1 MRRYLALMGRPF
13 ILRKI
18 YFSDSVDPYYNLA
31 LEEYLLGNAKA
42 EDEILYLWQNDN
54 TVVIGRNQNP
64 WKECDLNI
72 LESEGCRLVRRLSG
86 GGAVYHDL
94 GNLNFT
100 FISRYYKDVVRDN
113 IRIVI
118 KALRDCGIDAVFS
131 GKNDIQVGPYKVSGN
146 AYFEENNMICHHGTL
161 LLDSDI
167 YKLSSILTAS
177 KLKLES
183 KGIDS
188 IKARVINLK
197 DLNPEITVERFK
209 DILVEAFSNTI
220 INPIEKNSLISKGDV
235 EVGIKILANVNALT
249 DIDVE
254 AIMKIREKYE
264 SWHWNYGSSPEF
276 NVSIS
281 QRYEWG
287 EVELLFVV
295 NDGMINQIEVNT
307 DSLDVN
313 LPYKIKN
320 HLINT
325 SFEEKVILDSIIP
338 KLYDKSLY

>member
-1 MRRYLALMGRPF
+1 M
-13 ILRKI
+13 RKI
-18 YFSDSVDPYYNLA
+18 YLSDSVDPYYNLA
-31 LEEYLLGNAKA
+31 LEEYLLRNANA

-100 FISRYYKDVVRDN
+100 FISRYHKNVVRDN
-113 IRIVI
+113 IEIVI
-118 KALRDCGIDAVFS
+118 KALRDCGVDAVFS

-167 YKLSSILTAS
+167 NKLSSILTAS

-188 IKARVINLK
+188 IKARVMNLK
-197 DLNPEITVERFK
+197 DLNSEITVERFK
-209 DILVEAFSNTI
+209 GVLTEAFNNTTVSLTG
-220 INPIEKNSLISKGDV
+220 KNSPISKVDTAL
-235 EVGIKILANVNALT
+235 EIKTLAKVTALT

-276 NVSIS
+276 NVALSK
-281 QRYEWG
+281 RYEWG
-287 EVELLFVV
+287 EVELLFVIK
-295 NDGMINQIEVNT
+295 DGMINQIEVNT
-307 DSLDVN
+307 DSLDVD
-313 LPYKIKN
+313 LPYKIKS

-325 SFEEKVILDSIIP
+325 SFDEKIILDNIIP
-338 KLYDKSLY
+338 EIYNNGAALIVGLGQN